1 MPDTDDIPILSKNYW
16 ALLMLGAALGGL
28 IGAVAGSFL
37 WAQHYLIEWL
47 WESIPSRLDGNEAI
61 YLFLLPVIGGV
72 AVGLGR
78 KYLGDHPQPMRVIME
93 RMKRGE
99 KLPGISSAPT
109 GYLLSLISLGFGASL
124 GPEAALAGVTV
135 GLGSWARDV
144 LADMRHTLRLD
155 DATKPWSQAPGG
167 IAILAG
173 FVVFALV
180 AKPMFNLSY
189 TFIDYRFRLSIRDML
204 LAVVLGL
211 VGALLG
217 WLFVKSGS
225 LLRWML
231 RPVQDHAVALGVI
244 GGVFLG
250 LMGAI
255 SPFIL
260 FSGQVGLSQL
270 FVQNVDLGGFFLI
283 LIGLLKLLTT
293 KVNIVT
299 GWKGGEIF
307 PMMFATAAI
316 GVGVSMIFPAVP
328 TMIAVA
334 AIMSAAIT
342 IELENMLVSLA
353 ILAIFLPLNLA
364 LTMIIAGLVATAT
377 MRKNPINFKFIRR
390 TVRQPEAS

>member
-1 MPDTDDIPILSKNYW
+1 M
-16 ALLMLGAALGGL
+16 
-28 IGAVAGSFL
+28 
-37 WAQHYLIEWL
+37 
-47 WESIPSRLDGNEAI
+47 
-61 YLFLLPVIGGV
+61 
-72 AVGLGR
+72 
-78 KYLGDHPQPMRVIME
+78 
-93 RMKRGE
+93 
-99 KLPGISSAPT
+99 
-109 GYLLSLISLGFGASL
+109 
-124 GPEAALAGVTV
+124 
-135 GLGSWARDV
+135 
-144 LADMRHTLRLD
+144 
-155 DATKPWSQAPGG
+155 
-167 IAILAG
+167 
-173 FVVFALV
+173 
-180 AKPMFNLSY
+180 
-189 TFIDYRFRLSIRDML
+189 
-204 LAVVLGL
+204 
-211 VGALLG
+211 
-217 WLFVKSGS
+217 
-225 LLRWML
+225 
-231 RPVQDHAVALGVI
+231 I

-270 FVQNVDLGGFFLI
+270 FVQDVDLGGFFLI

-316 GVGVSMIFPAVP
+316 GVGVSMIVPAVP

-334 AIMSAAIT
+334 AIMTAAIT

-377 MRKNPINFKFIRR
+377 MRKNPINFKLIRR